1 MDPRIAWPSP
11 EQLGVAT
18 DLWTRIKE
26 AQIGEKL
33 NNRQQ
38 HVISLSRKNNL
49 TQKQAP
55 SNFQIQQNKKKREN
69 KASTYGLNHSSN
81 RHLLDENGGLTPWTP
96 YRKEYHLS
104 VIG

>member
-11 EQLGVAT
+11 EQLGVAN

-49 TQKQAP
+49 TQ
-55 SNFQIQQNKKKREN
+55 NKRLVIFRFNKTKRN
-69 KASTYGLNHSSN
+69 AKTRPVPTA
-81 RHLLDENGGLTPWTP
+81 
-96 YRKEYHLS
+96 
-104 VIG
+104 

>member
-1 MDPRIAWPSP
+1 MDPKIAWPSP
-11 EQLGVAT
+11 EQSGVAN
-18 DLWTRIKE
+18 DFWTRIKE

-55 SNFQIQQNKKKREN
+55 SNFQIQQTKRN
-69 KASTYGLNHSSN
+69 AKTRPVPTA
-81 RHLLDENGGLTPWTP
+81 
-96 YRKEYHLS
+96 
-104 VIG
+104 